1 MIASNA
7 KLALSLILS
16 VADIG
21 TNKFALGHDDA
32 LQFDQILHGNDVS
45 AETGL
50 NDAGGTA
57 PTTKFERSIRLAG
70 VPTTTHVEVG
80 ADRGAGEHDKGFVE
94 VGGRVLQGDCS
105 TVPSWHPQYLGGW
118 DGGYCA
124 FETGC
129 GSPGYSSEL
138 ACCKSAYAG
147 QMSGFC
153 LSKLEAPP
161 TTSPTTSDFTVDFWY
176 PDYDTAWTS
185 AGCLNTLPLPY
196 NNVNDRPNY
205 PTQLECC
212 KGAYAG
218 QMSGVCLSQLES
230 PPTTSPTNMG
240 NTGSLFYPDYGT
252 TWPEAGCVN
261 VLPVPNG
268 RPTYMSQLECCKGAY
283 GGQISGVCLS
293 QLDSP
298 PTTSP
303 TSTGGLDVYYPDYE
317 TAWDKAACVN
327 TRPMPSG
334 RPVYSTMLACCKG
347 AYAGQTSGYCASQ
360 LDSPPTTSPTSSDF
374 TADFWYPDYSSDWS
388 DAVCLNSLPLPFSTG
403 GRPTYTT
410 NAACCST
417 QYGGQVSK
425 ACLCSMASPPAGC
438 WSRLMSS
445 PTTKTTES
453 TILLNG
459 VNSMPSSDSDIQA
472 LVSRIETIV
481 NGGLSDGAKVL
492 SISNVSF
499 ENGSVSYKVEI
510 GYDSSKTSEGSIKAI
525 VGGAAESPPSVTPT
539 SGPTGTPT
547 QSPSRNP
554 TLAPT
559 VGPTQSPTGSPVI
572 TLRPTSPPTTSPT
585 HVPTNSPT
593 SGPSGSPSTAPTGS
607 GPCLKDQ
614 PCCTVD
620 TCTEGGCDNLKT
632 GSSSS
637 DVPCGSCNGGE
648 SCRGVDPAV
657 LSENSCNGP
666 QSCYFTNFGQIG
678 KGSCTGFSAC
688 YGDLIGNNYNSAQT
702 SVAGDNSCNE
712 VYSCAYA
719 GVGTGFTTIGN
730 NSCNFNMACYQ
741 FGSNTAGI
749 HAVIGD
755 GSCNALTACRT
766 NMYYS
771 KYPPIGDNAC
781 NTESE
786 CTVGNH

>member
-1 MIASNA
+1 MIASNIA
-7 KLALSLILS
+7 ALSLILA
-16 VADIG
+16 VANG
-21 TNKFALGHDDA
+21 KSKLALGLNA
-32 LQFDQILHGNDVS
+32 SQFDQVSQDKQVISTVDNFFHNKAGN
-45 AETGL
+45 TGKPKNL
-50 NDAGGTA
+50 RGFDGNTNAL
-57 PTTKFERSIRLAG
+57 ERSSRLAG
-70 VPTTTHVEVG
+70 DSTGTHVG
-80 ADRGAGEHDKGFVE
+80 LNGAGGDDKFFAVK
-94 VGGRVLQGDCS
+94 RMLQDCS
-105 TVPSWHPQYLGGW
+105 TPSWHPQWSGGW
-118 DGGYCA
+118 DAGHCA
-124 FETGC
+124 FEATC
-129 GSPGYSSEL
+129 NSPGYASEL

-147 QMSGFC
+147 QTSGYC
-153 LSKLEAPP
+153 LSQLEAPP
-161 TTSPTTSDFTVDFWY
+161 TLSPTTSDLTVNFWY
-176 PDYDTAWTS
+176 PDYGTEWTS

-212 KGAYAG
+212 KAAYGG
-218 QMSGVCLSQLES
+218 QMSGACLSQLES
-230 PPTTSPTNMG
+230 PPTTSPTTAG
-240 NTGSLFYPDYGT
+240 NIGSLYYPDYNT
-252 TWPEAGCVN
+252 AWPDAGCTN
-261 VLPVPNG
+261 VLPVPSG
-268 RPTYMSQLECCKGAY
+268 RPTYASHLACCKGAY
-283 GGQISGVCLS
+283 GGQVSFSSQIAGPRISNRPISGVCLS

-303 TSTGGLDVYYPDYE
+303 TSAGGLDVYYPDYNA
-317 TAWDKAACVN
+317 AWDKATCVN

-445 PTTKTTES
+445 PTTKTAES
-453 TILLNG
+453 TLQLNG
-459 VNSMPSSDSDIQA
+459 VNSLPSSDSDMQA
-472 LVSRIETIV
+472 LVSRIEVIV

-657 LSENSCNGP
+657 LSENSC
-666 QSCYFTNFGQIG
+666 
-678 KGSCTGFSAC
+678 TGFSAC

-755 GSCNALTACRT
+755 GSCVRVEWRKYLSIKKCSEASDAWKKEGRT
-766 NMYYS
+766 R
-771 KYPPIGDNAC
+771 
-781 NTESE
+781 E
-786 CTVGNH
+786 